1 MIKKSINSF
10 LSGHQRSVKAKK
22 NIIASFF
29 LKGISILINL
39 ILIPLTID
47 YLNPTNFGI
56 WITLTSIIAWFNYFD
71 IGLGNGLR
79 NKLAAAKAKGD
90 IELGQV
96 YISTTYAL
104 ITIIAV
110 VFFILFTIINPFLN
124 WGEIFNTTE
133 NLEELQKLVLI
144 VFSVFCLQ
152 FIVKLINM
160 IFIADQRPA
169 MSNVINTTGSLLSLL
184 AILVLI
190 NTTDSSILY
199 LGATFSIINVV
210 VPFAAGLWFFN
221 TSYKHFKP
229 SLKTIDFSYT
239 KELLGIG
246 SQFFILQGSILIV
259 YLTDNLIIT
268 QVSGPEYVTPY
279 NIAFKYF
286 GIITIF
292 FTIVTKPYWSAFTE
306 AFLKNEISWIESAFR
321 KVMKLWILSIGLVI
335 LMLFASQF
343 VYELWIGSEIEIPFL
358 LSLVMAIYV
367 VMASNIMIFSNFL
380 YGIGKIRLSLYHA
393 LFVGI
398 INIPLSVYLAKNL
411 ELGNVGVILA
421 TCFGVL
427 ISMIIQPI
435 QCYKIIKGRAT
446 GIWNK

>member
-1 MIKKSINSF
+1 VIKKSINSF

-335 LMLFASQF
+335 LMLFTSQF

>member
-335 LMLFASQF
+335 LMLFTSQF

>member
-124 WGEIFNTTE
+124 WSEIFNTTE

-335 LMLFASQF
+335 LMLFTSQF

>member
-229 SLKTIDFSYT
+229 SLKAIDFSYT

-335 LMLFASQF
+335 LMLFTSQF

>member
-335 LMLFASQF
+335 LMLFTSQF

-398 INIPLSVYLAKNL
+398 INIPLSVYLSKNL